1 MSRSRTGVRKL
12 VTFRNWTMRRLLRS
26 LCTLPLNRLRY
37 ALSDRRVIL
46 LILATIVVIPALT
59 SYVQTWQATLPATVT
74 ASSISALL
82 VLLVGVVM
90 VPSITIATMSLADVD
105 RRWPW
110 SEWVRRAALSLVY
123 GFAFFW
129 LFLLGGIGI
138 IPPLVF
144 ADGVLKRLVWGVV
157 GIPLGLLVWA
167 VAGLAWAGAGSG
179 RGFGEAIK
187 VVVSA
192 PLDWMLVAVEV
203 MGIGALVA
211 RALSLTTVP
220 HGLGKPLTSYM
231 SYLTVDI
238 LLVIVGCLWAAVT
251 GT

>member
-1 MSRSRTGVRKL
+1 
-12 VTFRNWTMRRLLRS
+12 
-26 LCTLPLNRLRY
+26 
-37 ALSDRRVIL
+37 
-46 LILATIVVIPALT
+46 
-59 SYVQTWQATLPATVT
+59 
-74 ASSISALL
+74 
-82 VLLVGVVM
+82 M

-144 ADGVLKRLVWGVV
+144 ADGVLKRLVWGGV

-167 VAGLAWAGAGSG
+167 VAGLAWTGAGSG

-187 VVVSA
+187 IVVSA

-203 MGIGALVA
+203 MGIGGRCKGAQFDYCA
-211 RALSLTTVP
+211 TRAGKFITKLPVP
-220 HGLGKPLTSYM
+220 PYRRYFAGNCGLP
-231 SYLTVDI
+231 
-238 LLVIVGCLWAAVT
+238 VGCSDWNLNGISHLSFAS
-251 GT
+251 